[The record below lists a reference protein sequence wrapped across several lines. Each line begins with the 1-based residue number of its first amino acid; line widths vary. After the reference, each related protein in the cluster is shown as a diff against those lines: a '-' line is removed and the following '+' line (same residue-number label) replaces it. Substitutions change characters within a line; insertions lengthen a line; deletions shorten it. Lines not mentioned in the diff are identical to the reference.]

1 MRIAL
6 LLATVS
12 PSEEI
17 GQPLFFIAAACF
29 ILAAGLALIAAGIH
43 LFAPQKHKLG
53 SIVALTGLVLALV
66 EFAFAW
72 QVRHIDFVPFGISGA
87 APSPPLLKS
96 LFVPFVPVLMNG
108 LLLIAHRRAGRNPV
122 P

>member
-1 MRIAL
+1 MRHPL
-6 LLATVS
+6 LLATMV
-12 PSEEI
+12 PLE
-17 GQPLFFIAAACF
+17 QTTHPLFYIAAACF

-53 SIVALTGLVLALV
+53 SAIALTGLVLALA

-72 QVRHIDFVPFGISGA
+72 QVRHIDFVPFGISGT

-108 LLLIAHRRAGRNPV
+108 LLLIAHRRAGRNPL

>member
-1 MRIAL
+1 MTDPL
-6 LLATVS
+6 LLAVVT
-12 PSEEI
+12 SE
-17 GQPLFFIAAACF
+17 QTTHPLFYIAAACF

-43 LFAPQKHKLG
+43 LFAPQKNKLG
-53 SIVALTGLVLALV
+53 GAIALTGLVLALV

-72 QVRHIDFVPFGISGA
+72 QVRHIDFVPFGISGT

-108 LLLIAHRRAGRNPV
+108 LLLIAHRRAGRKPL

>member
-1 MRIAL
+1 MRIVL

-17 GQPLFFIAAACF
+17 TEPLFFAAAACF
-29 ILAAGLALIAAGIH
+29 ILAAGLALVAAGIH
-43 LFAPQKHKLG
+43 LFAPHKSKLG

-72 QVRHIDFVPFGISGA
+72 HVRHIDFVPIGIDGTP
-87 APSPPLLKS
+87 PSPPLLKA

-108 LLLIAHRRAGRNPV
+108 LLLIAHRAAAKCE
-122 P
+122 

>member
-1 MRIAL
+1 MRLPL
-6 LLATVS
+6 LIVCVV
-12 PSEEI
+12 PSE
-17 GQPLFFIAAACF
+17 QTTHPLFFLAAASF
-29 ILAAGLALIAAGIH
+29 ILAAGLALIAAGLH

-53 SIVALTGLVLALV
+53 SLVALIGLVLALA

-72 QVRHIDFVPFGISGA
+72 QVRHIDFVPIGIDGT

-108 LLLIAHRRAGRNPV
+108 LLLIAHRRAGRPEV
-122 P
+122 

>member
-1 MRIAL
+1 MRFAR

-17 GQPLFFIAAACF
+17 GESLFFVAAACF
-29 ILAAGLALIAAGIH
+29 ILAAGMALTAAGIH
-43 LFAPQKHKLG
+43 LFATQKSKLG
-53 SIVALTGLVLALV
+53 CIVALTGLVIALV

-72 QVRHIDFVPFGISGA
+72 HVRHIDFVPIGIDGT

-108 LLLIAHRRAGRNPV
+108 LLLIAHWRAARSTKA
-122 P
+122 

>member
-1 MRIAL
+1 MRLPL

-12 PSEEI
+12 PSDEI
-17 GQPLFFIAAACF
+17 DEKLFFIAAACF
-29 ILAAGLALIAAGIH
+29 ILAAGLALIAAGLH
-43 LFAPQKHKLG
+43 LFAPQIHKLG
-53 SIVALTGLVLALV
+53 SAIALTGLVLALA

-72 QVRHIDFVPFGISGA
+72 QVRHIDFVPFGISGT

-108 LLLIAHRRAGRNPV
+108 LLLIAHRRAGRNPL

>member
-1 MRIAL
+1 MRLPL
-6 LLATVS
+6 LLATMA
-12 PSEEI
+12 PLE
-17 GQPLFFIAAACF
+17 QTTHPLFYIAAACF

-53 SIVALTGLVLALV
+53 SAIALTGLVLALA

-72 QVRHIDFVPFGISGA
+72 QVRHIDFVPFGISGT

-108 LLLIAHRRAGRNPV
+108 LLLIAHRRAAAK
-122 P
+122 